1 MPDLPGG
8 PVGPD
13 GRDRALSEVVGYILI
28 FSLIF
33 LTVGFVS
40 LNGLPTLDSAK
51 QSEQTKNAER
61 AFDILE
67 NNLAEIYGQGAPSRA
82 TEISAET
89 GAVELREPVVMN
101 VSLTENTPDEN
112 VTFARSEINPIVFTG
127 LGDTEYVYAGG
138 AVFRQV
144 SDESVML
151 QEPPIDFGDER
162 GFITVVR
169 TFGDDDLSAG
179 GATVLVRAS
188 ATRRAVLAAD
198 TSLSNNRYKQL
209 TINITGSPRQDNWQ
223 EFLESELPDPNTSC
237 TTGGGS
243 LECEVDLDM
252 SGEEVRQTFVTVQEI
267 KIAIEI

>member
-1 MPDLPGG
+1 MPNLPGG
-8 PVGPD
+8 PAGP
-13 GRDRALSEVVGYILI
+13 GERDRALSEVIGYILV

-40 LNGLPTLDSAK
+40 INGLPTLDSAK

-89 GAVELREPVVMN
+89 GAVELRDPVVMN
-101 VSLTENTPDEN
+101 VSVTEKSSGN
-112 VTFARSEINPIVFTG
+112 VTFERSVINPIAFTG

-144 SDESVML
+144 SGESFML
-151 QEPPIDFGDER
+151 QDPPIDFSDER
-162 GFITVVR
+162 GVVTVVR
-169 TFGDDDLSAG
+169 TFGNDGVSAG

-188 ATRRAVLAAD
+188 STSRSVLAAD
-198 TSLSNNRYKQL
+198 TSLSDNRYEQL
-209 TINITGSPRQDNWQ
+209 TINITGSPRQDTWQ
-223 EFLESELPDPNTSC
+223 EFFESELPDPNC
-237 TTGGGS
+237 TTPGDS
-243 LECEVDLDM
+243 LNCVVDLD
-252 SGEEVRQTFVTVQEI
+252 GEGVRQTFVTVQEI
-267 KIAIEI
+267 RVALEI